1 MSYRWTV
8 LSTEEPSRRV
18 IVESLL
24 ETMPDKSMREAAEGQ
39 VIEIVDGERV
49 PVAVELPRLIQVP
62 GEVLRL
68 GKGANVS
75 APAGSGVPAFF
86 TAEGSGSAQPL
97 WWLDVYATG
106 GAHDGGALADAL
118 CHAVARRTNG
128 VVLLPEGAGS

>member
-49 PVAVELPRLIQVP
+49 PVAVELPRLIRVP

-118 CHAVARRTNG
+118 CHAVARRTAG
-128 VVLLPEGAGS
+128 VVLLPEGTGS

>member
-8 LSTEEPSRRV
+8 LSTEEPTRRL

-86 TAEGSGSAQPL
+86 TAEGSGSAEPL

-106 GAHDGGALADAL
+106 GAHDGAALADAL
-118 CHAVARRTNG
+118 CHAVARRTRG
-128 VVLLPEGAGS
+128 VVLLPEGAGG